1 MGNMVRSDESHLGVG
16 SRVWGGGAVV
26 DCGGGWGVV
35 IVVVVVVGL
44 PTKLLLACACCV
56 EASLTS
62 IEGSSDDSSKGVR
75 T

>member
-26 DCGGGWGVV
+26 DCGGG
-35 IVVVVVVGL
+35 VVVVVVGL